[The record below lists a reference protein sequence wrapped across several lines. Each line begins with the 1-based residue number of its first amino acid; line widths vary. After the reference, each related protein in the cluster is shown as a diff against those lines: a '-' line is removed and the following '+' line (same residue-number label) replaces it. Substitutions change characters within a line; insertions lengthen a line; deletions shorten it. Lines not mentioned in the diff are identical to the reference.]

1 MYDNILCYINYIFIY
16 YTILYYISRAIY
28 IINIYGQVYIINT
41 HTHIYIFMFIKIR
54 QWPQYPQKGQELM
67 NGSMGLEKAFTK
79 TSKAT
84 LLRHLNI
91 INYKNYGGCVRKDRH
106 VRMSIF

>member
-1 MYDNILCYINYIFIY
+1 
-16 YTILYYISRAIY
+16 
-28 IINIYGQVYIINT
+28 
-41 HTHIYIFMFIKIR
+41 MFIKIR

-91 INYKNYGGCVRKDRH
+91 MNCKNYGGCVRKDRH
-106 VRMSIF
+106 PNVYLLEFK